1 MAEQLA
7 RCQQIDHTEL
17 ELDVHTTLS
26 GGRGRGGGGVDINME
41 ASEASV
47 HVQSV
52 YMHQAR
58 VLLKFVGR

>member
-26 GGRGRGGGGVDINME
+26 GGRGRGRGGGVDINME
-41 ASEASV
+41 ASE